1 MKILEDT
8 PKVSAKEE
16 GVRSYPSKEEVVKSR
31 DQGKRNVKKESKGNF
46 TVNNNF
52 IKKTSEEDVRK
63 LQKDIEEP
71 REDSL
76 EKKFVKEEEPQ
87 FKPKN
92 EPGQNANKGGDLV
105 KRISELQKREQ
116 EYISKIEELEA
127 KE

>member
-1 MKILEDT
+1 M
-8 PKVSAKEE
+8 
-16 GVRSYPSKEEVVKSR
+16 KSR
-31 DQGKRNVKKESKGNF
+31 DQGKRSVKKETKGSF
-46 TVNNNF
+46 AVNNNF
-52 IKKTSEEDVRK
+52 IKKTSEEDIRK

-76 EKKFVKEEEPQ
+76 EKKFKKEEEPQ

-92 EPGQNANKGGDLV
+92 EPVQNANKGGGDLV

>member
-1 MKILEDT
+1 M
-8 PKVSAKEE
+8 
-16 GVRSYPSKEEVVKSR
+16 
-31 DQGKRNVKKESKGNF
+31 
-46 TVNNNF
+46 NNNF

-76 EKKFVKEEEPQ
+76 EKKFMKEEEPQ